1 MKNMILLLWLVL
13 FAGCSSHQKNNADGT
28 SLSSIKKEKQILYD
42 VKYGKDE
49 RNVMNIYLPAN
60 RNINTTSVVNIH
72 GGAWTLGDKSFD
84 TKLSEYLFSKGI
96 AVANINYRYAN
107 DNDIHL
113 HELLNDVD
121 AVFNYLIEHSKEW
134 NTRDTGFSIG
144 GESSG
149 AHMSLM
155 YAYTGKKY
163 IKAIVERCGPTD
175 LTDLQTLSQLSNNTH
190 LIGAVNKMTGNKFTW
205 KEGNN
210 IPEAYKLASPVNF
223 IKKIPVLIIHG
234 DNDDVVPIRQSYS
247 LINRLKEKNYPYQI
261 IVFPGADH
269 SLDALPGNQLKKFSA
284 AANWFIEYGKN

>member
-1 MKNMILLLWLVL
+1 MKNIVLLLGLIL
-13 FAGCSSHQKNNADGT
+13 FTGCYSHHKKT
-28 SLSSIKKEKQILYD
+28 EETSSLSTSKKDQQILYD
-42 VKYGKDE
+42 VKYGKNE
-49 RNVMNIYLPAN
+49 RNVMDIYLPEN
-60 RNINTTSVVNIH
+60 RNINTPFVVNIH
-72 GGAWTLGDKSFD
+72 GGAWTLGDKNFD

-113 HELLNDVD
+113 PELLSDVD

-175 LTDLQTLSQLSNNTH
+175 FTDTQTLLQLSNNAH
-190 LIGAVNKMTGNKFTW
+190 LIAAVNKMTGNKITW
-205 KEGNN
+205 KAENPV
-210 IPEAYKLASPVNF
+210 PESYKPASPVNF
-223 IKKIPVLIIHG
+223 VKKIPILILHG
-234 DNDDVVPIRQSYS
+234 DKDDVVPIRQSYN
-247 LINRLKEKNYPYQI
+247 LIDRLKEKNYPYQL

-269 SLDALPGNQLKKFSA
+269 SLDALPGNQLKKFST
-284 AANWFIEYGKN
+284 AANWFNEYGKN

>member
-49 RNVMNIYLPAN
+49 RNVMDIYLPEN
-60 RNINTTSVVNIH
+60 RNINTPFVVNIH
-72 GGAWTLGDKSFD
+72 GGAWTLGDKNFD

-96 AVANINYRYAN
+96 AVANISYRYAN
-107 DNDIHL
+107 DNDTHL
-113 HELLNDVD
+113 PELLNDID

-149 AHMSLM
+149 AHMAMM

-175 LTDLQTLSQLSNNTH
+175 LTDLQTLSQLSNNAH
-190 LIGAVNKMTGNKFTW
+190 LIGAVNKMSGNKMPW
-205 KEGNN
+205 KDGNPV
-210 IPEAYKLASPVNF
+210 PEAYKKASPVNF
-223 IKKIPVLIIHG
+223 VKKIPILIIHG
-234 DNDDVVPIRQSYS
+234 DKDDVVPIRQSYN
-247 LINRLKEKNYPYQI
+247 LIQKLKEKHYPYEL

-284 AANWFIEYGKN
+284 AADWINEYGKN